1 MKLLTL
7 TLLLFV
13 FHTGIA
19 QDVTQRKNNY
29 NLSKDGVALSGYD
42 PVSYFKSPEPKKGEA
57 KWSHTYQGITYW
69 FSSASNR
76 TEFINSPT
84 KYEPS
89 YGGWCAYALG
99 TSGEKI
105 QVDPLTYKIYQGK
118 LLLFYNRLFTNT
130 LTLWNKD
137 ENTFFKTAEKNWPTI
152 INH

>member
-1 MKLLTL
+1 MKLLIF

-13 FHTGIA
+13 FQIGVA
-19 QDVTQRKNNY
+19 QDATQRKNNF
-29 NLSKDGVALSGYD
+29 NLTKNGVALSGYD

-57 KWSHTYQGITYW
+57 TWSYTYKGITYW

-76 TEFINSPT
+76 SEFVNSPAA
-84 KYEPS
+84 YEPS

-99 TSGEKI
+99 TSGEKVE
-105 QVDPLTYKIYQGK
+105 VDPLTYKIYQGK

-137 ENTFFKTAEKNWPTI
+137 EGTFFTTAEKNWPSI

>member
-1 MKLLTL
+1 MKLFIF

-13 FHTGIA
+13 FQIGVA
-19 QDVTQRKNNY
+19 QDATQRKNNF
-29 NLSKDGVALSGYD
+29 NLTRNGVALSGYD

-57 KWSHTYQGITYW
+57 KWSYTYKGVTYW

-76 TEFINSPT
+76 SEFVNLPAA
-84 KYEPS
+84 YEPS

-99 TSGEKI
+99 TSGEKVE
-105 QVDPLTYKIYQGK
+105 VDPLTYKIYQGK
-118 LLLFYNRLFTNT
+118 LLLFYNRFFTNT

-137 ENTFFKTAEKNWPTI
+137 EDTFFTTAEKNWPSI